1 MRSGLTLLEVMVALV
16 ILTVGLLTAAG
27 AADRAGRALMDAR
40 RTEGIVAR
48 ARATLDSLRGR
59 ACDDSNTR
67 GGTLPMTVNGVH
79 LGIQVWR
86 ITPGA
91 AGTRF
96 LADTVVVDGAPARR
110 FDLEG
115 AVVCP

>member
-40 RTEGIVAR
+40 RTEAIVAR

-59 ACDDSNTR
+59 ACGDSETEDGALR
-67 GGTLPMTVNGVH
+67 ITVNGVH
-79 LGIQVWR
+79 LGTQVWSV
-86 ITPGA
+86 TPGA
-91 AGTRF
+91 AATRF
-96 LADTVVVDGAPARR
+96 LADTVVVDGPPARR